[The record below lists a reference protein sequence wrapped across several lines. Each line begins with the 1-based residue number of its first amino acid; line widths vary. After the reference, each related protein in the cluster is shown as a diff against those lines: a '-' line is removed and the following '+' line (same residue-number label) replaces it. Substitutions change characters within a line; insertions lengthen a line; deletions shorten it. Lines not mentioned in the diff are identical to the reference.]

1 MFIHLI
7 TMASSR
13 WKRFA
18 FFDRKNLS
26 LPPVVVK
33 DIIPSKSSGS
43 SRGTTTSDNL
53 DPKFLYQNE
62 LSTTNNNEGESL
74 EDVTKIGSGE
84 YFSLVAAN
92 NVSLPVSMSSGGE
105 GINDMLEDGASS
117 QQQNMGVATKR
128 GVGGDGA
135 AAMNTSLIALR
146 QQQQQNT
153 STDRMSSRGGNTS
166 TSVMTI
172 KHTNTVNN
180 NSNSEGDGELLLL
193 FASSRNTSLVHCID
207 ITLRCTPS
215 NPHLMVASSQQQ
227 QDTSDAAN
235 QIMLN
240 DQGVISSSNNN
251 AFASSSTTTNSP
263 QRNNTNNN
271 SIDANVIE
279 DLDGWRGHYN
289 PFTSC
294 NGFIT
299 SKTKDVNLLGSSA
312 VSGLSPKL
320 PSKSSS
326 SAAATGNSKRK
337 SAAEQRILD
346 EHTSGDTAIDNTV
359 GSLFGASPFANP
371 YPVDGSQQQ
380 SKQQQFMPTQKAR
393 IVGLATCSL
402 SSPSPS
408 TSTKTSQSS
417 NKFSSSILYV
427 AAITDTPNTIG
438 VVVHANPHLMLS
450 FRPPSSSSSSVEGSG
465 NTKTPYSSFYKPS
478 SLGPFNLTA
487 HGKPRC
493 VTILP
498 GVVCIGTDSGVVLIY
513 VFKCNTVD
521 NSGGK
526 LSLVAEI
533 PAPRSGSNSDGDG
546 EGKKMYSVS
555 SVELIGP
562 SSNETNSSN
571 GSESNIHRLFVS
583 YRRRVGTSKDSS
595 PAKPS
600 SGNNTNPSSTS
611 GPSGGVCC
619 YDLGGL
625 RIPGRPIPSSN
636 TGMSTNAPVVSARYD
651 MDGRDVGTSCLCDGV
666 SLPPRPPSF
675 QSSSNNDP
683 EESTSNGSGEME
695 KMLSRYVVARS
706 DGLHLYSP
714 EEKVGVTPI
723 DGNKLA
729 ICSLPPPPVVY
740 LRRPVRRQGAS
751 NPEGT
756 AAEQSNSDGSVNG
769 VGASYA
775 LVATTD
781 SKSNRDAVDIYD
793 TSNKLV
799 GYHVLLSPG
808 HRALRTVGIFSSPT
822 VGHRSLIRGGRSSAV
837 VLTSGGSI
845 VTLTE
850 KVTPDKVELL
860 TQKNLYGA
868 AISLAFSDP
877 QFYCPED
884 IVALYR
890 RYAEHLYRKGDFS
903 AAMDQYILTI
913 GSLESSHVIFRFL
926 DAPKIHLAVKYLIA
940 LRTAGL
946 ASSVHDELLRTC
958 YLKLGD
964 VDSASKIILSSRDDA
979 SAVLSPDG
987 LEIPTVPISR
997 NLLASSDNPSEM
1009 LAAICSLGAE
1019 EAVKALVA
1027 HGVFIARSLPRETA
1041 GVVIALC
1048 DGSYSPTDMA
1058 DAAAGRDG
1066 NETKCDKYPISLFQN
1081 AFMENPKLFRLI
1093 LSHCRRNDCVLTPM
1107 LRRTLLELTLDEWGT
1122 AKRTGD
1128 MRAQK
1133 LRRDEAITLLSE
1145 KSHVDDMGDYEAL
1158 VIVQEAG
1165 FTEGKIILYERLNM
1179 VDTLMEE
1186 YAKSGTDRSRRQML
1200 AMGETDPE
1208 ILADVLSHFVK
1219 MAGDRLNG
1227 KLNDDATIDSESEI
1241 GGLLYDIH
1249 EALVMV
1255 RDHGELPP
1263 VRILRILAG
1272 EKNGMFRCD
1281 NTSNAKSSVPLSA
1294 AIDYVGT
1301 IMDESSQKIHR
1312 LMNNV
1317 EEYNRLCNEMEDEI
1331 NSLLGKKKKK
1341 GGTLPNIDDINSMY
1355 YNLLQLEEEKKAG
1368 LSNEKKVTDAMK
1380 EDFWR
1385 DLEQSDSDPFD
1396 TIGFYIAK
1404 GYLDHI

>member
-1 MFIHLI
+1 
-7 TMASSR
+7 MASSR

-33 DIIPSKSSGS
+33 DIIPSKSSGN
-43 SRGTTTSDNL
+43 RGSTTSDNL

-62 LSTTNNNEGESL
+62 LNNTTTEGESL

-92 NVSLPVSMSSGGE
+92 NVSLPVSLSSGDE
-105 GINDMLEDGASS
+105 GTNDTGGDGASS
-117 QQQNMGVATKR
+117 QQQIMGVATKR

-146 QQQQQNT
+146 QQQQNI
-153 STDRMSSRGGNTS
+153 STDRISSRGGNSS
-166 TSVMTI
+166 TSNNVMTI
-172 KHTNTVNN
+172 KHTNTA
-180 NSNSEGDGELLLL
+180 NSNSSEGDGELLLL

-207 ITLRCTPS
+207 VTLRCTPN
-215 NPHLMVASSQQQ
+215 NPHLSQQQ
-227 QDTSDAAN
+227 QDTSDTAN

-240 DQGVISSSNNN
+240 DQAVISSNNN

-263 QRNNTNNN
+263 QRTSTNNN
-271 SIDANVIE
+271 STDTNVE

-299 SKTKDVNLLGSSA
+299 TQTKDVNLLGSST
-312 VSGLSPKL
+312 VSGMSPKL

-346 EHTSGDTAIDNTV
+346 EHTSGDTTVENTG

-371 YPVDGSQQQ
+371 YPVDGSQQ
-380 SKQQQFMPTQKAR
+380 SKQQSMSSTQKAR

-402 SSPSPS
+402 SYPDSSS
-408 TSTKTSQSS
+408 TATTKTSQSS
-417 NKFSSSILYV
+417 SNKSSSSSILFV

-450 FRPPSSSSSSVEGSG
+450 SRPPSSSSSTVEGVG
-465 NTKTPYSSFYKPS
+465 DNTKTPYSSFYKPS
-478 SLGPFNLTA
+478 TLGPFNLTA
-487 HGKPRC
+487 HGNPRC

-533 PAPRSGSNSDGDG
+533 PAPRSSNSSDGDG
-546 EGKKMYSVS
+546 GEKKMYSVS

-571 GSESNIHRLFVS
+571 GSESSIHRLFVS
-583 YRRRVGTSKDSS
+583 YRRRVGTSKESS

-600 SGNNTNPSSTS
+600 SGNNSNPSSTS

-625 RIPGRPIPSSN
+625 RIPGQPIPSSS

-651 MDGRDVGTSCLCDGV
+651 MDGRDVGTSCLCDSV

-675 QSSSNNDP
+675 QSSSNDNP
-683 EESTSNGSGEME
+683 EESTTNGSGEME
-695 KMLSRYVVARS
+695 KMLPQYVVARS
-706 DGLHLYSP
+706 DGLHLYSS

-740 LRRPVRRQGAS
+740 LRRPIRRQGAS

-756 AAEQSNSDGSVNG
+756 SVEQTNSDGSING

-781 SKSNRDAVDIYD
+781 SKSNRDVVDIYD

-890 RYAEHLYRKGDFS
+890 RHAEHLYRKGDFS

-940 LRTAGL
+940 LRAAGL

-958 YLKLGD
+958 YLKLGN
-964 VDSASKIILSSRDDA
+964 VDAASKIILSSRDDA
-979 SAVLSPDG
+979 SAVLGPDG
-987 LEIPTVPISR
+987 LEVPTVPISR

-1009 LAAICSLGAE
+1009 LAAICSLSAE

-1081 AFMENPKLFRLI
+1081 AFIENPKLFRLI

-1107 LRRTLLELTLDEWGT
+1107 LRRTLLELTLDEWGA

-1133 LRRDEAITLLSE
+1133 LRHDEAINLLSE
-1145 KSHVDDMGDYEAL
+1145 NSHVDDMGDYEAL

-1200 AMGETDPE
+1200 AMGEKDSE
-1208 ILADVLSHFVK
+1208 VLADVLSHFVK

-1227 KLNDDATIDSESEI
+1227 KLTDDATIDSESEI

-1249 EALVMV
+1249 EALVMA

-1272 EKNGMFRCD
+1272 EKNCMFRCD
-1281 NTSNAKSSVPLSA
+1281 NNSNAKSSVPLSA
-1294 AIDYVGT
+1294 AIDYVGG

-1331 NSLLGKKKKK
+1331 NSLLGKKKRK
-1341 GGTLPNIDDINSMY
+1341 GGALPNIDDINDMY
-1355 YNLLQLEEEKKAG
+1355 YYLLQLEEEKKAG

-1385 DLEQSDSDPFD
+1385 ELEQSDSDPFD

-1404 GYLDHI
+1404 GYLDNI

>member
-1 MFIHLI
+1 
-7 TMASSR
+7 MASSR

-33 DIIPSKSSGS
+33 DIIPSKSSGN
-43 SRGTTTSDNL
+43 RGSTTSDNL
-53 DPKFLYQNE
+53 DQKFLYQNE

-74 EDVTKIGSGE
+74 EDVSKIGSGE

-92 NVSLPVSMSSGGE
+92 NVSLPVSLSSGGE
-105 GINDMLEDGASS
+105 GINDMSEDGASP
-117 QQQNMGVATKR
+117 QQQIMGVATKR

-146 QQQQQNT
+146 QQQQNT
-153 STDRMSSRGGNTS
+153 STDHMSSRAGGNSS
-166 TSVMTI
+166 TSNNIMTI
-172 KHTNTVNN
+172 KHTNNANN
-180 NSNSEGDGELLLL
+180 NSSEGDGELMLL

-207 ITLRCTPS
+207 ITLRCTPN
-215 NPHLMVASSQQQ
+215 NPHLLVSSQQQQ
-227 QDTSDAAN
+227 QDTSENAN

-240 DQGVISSSNNN
+240 DQGVLSSNNN
-251 AFASSSTTTNSP
+251 AFASSTTTTNSP
-263 QRNNTNNN
+263 QRNTSTDTN
-271 SIDANVIE
+271 IDVE

-299 SKTKDVNLLGSSA
+299 TKTKDVNLLGSST

-326 SAAATGNSKRK
+326 SAVSVGSSKRK

-346 EHTSGDTAIDNTV
+346 EHTSGDTTVENTG
-359 GSLFGASPFANP
+359 GSLFSASPFANP
-371 YPVDGSQQQ
+371 YPVDRSQQ
-380 SKQQQFMPTQKAR
+380 SKQQSMSSIQKAR

-402 SSPSPS
+402 SPSS
-408 TSTKTSQSS
+408 LTNTTQTSQSS
-417 NKFSSSILYV
+417 NKSSSSILYV

-450 FRPPSSSSSSVEGSG
+450 SRPPSSSSSSTVEGDG

-533 PAPRSGSNSDGDG
+533 PAPRSSNSSDGDG

-562 SSNETNSSN
+562 SSNETNISN

-583 YRRRVGTSKDSS
+583 YRRRVGISKDSS

-600 SGNNTNPSSTS
+600 SGSNTNSTS

-625 RIPGRPIPSSN
+625 RIPGQPIPSSS

-666 SLPPRPPSF
+666 SLPPKPPSF
-675 QSSSNNDP
+675 QSPSNENP
-683 EESTSNGSGEME
+683 EESTPNGSGEME
-695 KMLSRYVVARS
+695 KMLPRYVVARS

-723 DGNKLA
+723 DGSKLA

-740 LRRPVRRQGAS
+740 LRRPIRRQGTS
-751 NPEGT
+751 ISEGT
-756 AAEQSNSDGSVNG
+756 SAEQSNSDGSING

-775 LVATTD
+775 LVATNDT
-781 SKSNRDAVDIYD
+781 KSNRDVVDIYD

-837 VLTSGGSI
+837 ILTSGGSI

-850 KVTPDKVELL
+850 KITPDKVELL

-940 LRTAGL
+940 LRAAGL

-958 YLKLGD
+958 YLKLGK
-964 VDSASKIILSSRDDA
+964 VDAASMIILSSRDDA
-979 SAVLSPDG
+979 SAVLGPDG
-987 LEIPTVPISR
+987 LEVPTVPISR

-1009 LAAICSLGAE
+1009 LAAICSLSAE

-1066 NETKCDKYPISLFQN
+1066 NETKCNKYPISLFQN

-1107 LRRTLLELTLDEWGT
+1107 LRRTLLELTLDEWGA

-1128 MRAQK
+1128 MRTQK
-1133 LRRDEAITLLSE
+1133 LRHDETITLLSE
-1145 KSHVDDMGDYEAL
+1145 NSHVDDMGDYEAL

-1179 VDTLMEE
+1179 VDLLMEE

-1208 ILADVLSHFVK
+1208 VLADVLSHFVK

-1249 EALVMV
+1249 EALVMA

-1301 IMDESSQKIHR
+1301 IMDESSQKINR

-1317 EEYNRLCNEMEDEI
+1317 EEYNRLCNDMEDEI

-1355 YNLLQLEEEKKAG
+1355 YNLLQLEEGKKAG
-1368 LSNEKKVTDAMK
+1368 LSNEKKITDAMK
-1380 EDFWR
+1380 ENFWR